1 MNIKSRGKKLVNSF
15 KYAFN
20 GFKLTFKNEQNMV
33 IHIIV
38 ATIVTICGFI
48 FKISLIE
55 WCICLSLFALVIGA
69 ELMNTALENTVDLIS
84 KEKSMNAKV
93 AKDTSAAFVL
103 TFAILSII
111 IGLIIFVLLLKNHIS
126 FIIWSYQQ
134 SSRR

>member
-48 FKISLIE
+48 FKIQEVSGN
-55 WCICLSLFALVIGA
+55 VIR
-69 ELMNTALENTVDLIS
+69 
-84 KEKSMNAKV
+84 KV
-93 AKDTSAAFVL
+93 EIDGKLD
-103 TFAILSII
+103 II
-111 IGLIIFVLLLKNHIS
+111 IKITKFIKFSNSIF
-126 FIIWSYQQ
+126 
-134 SSRR
+134 

>member
-84 KEKSMNAKV
+84 KERSMNAKV

-111 IGLIIFVLLLKNHIS
+111 IGLIIFVPKFLEVL
-126 FIIWSYQQ
+126 
-134 SSRR
+134 